1 MLATIM
7 IVIFI
12 VFSVVQVA
20 YLLPGLSFERRMK
33 SHMRL
38 TNLSNY
44 AGNSA
49 LQAAVELPY
58 GEHTLTNAN
67 FVKAFA
73 LDVGKEYRLPDFK
86 FRVAFPERHGTE
98 ANAVIYILKGN
109 MIQFQ
114 GKIIKEGCGFRLYQG
129 DSFRMKTLDGKEI
142 AVAVEFI

>member
-49 LQAAVELPY
+49 LQAAVELP
-58 GEHTLTNAN
+58 L
-67 FVKAFA
+67 
-73 LDVGKEYRLPDFK
+73 
-86 FRVAFPERHGTE
+86 
-98 ANAVIYILKGN
+98 
-109 MIQFQ
+109 
-114 GKIIKEGCGFRLYQG
+114 
-129 DSFRMKTLDGKEI
+129 
-142 AVAVEFI
+142 